1 MDSTSC
7 WGGARGVK
15 TCHVTS
21 FWGEGGCYTFHV
33 RPWGKKIV
41 LLQLTHFISI
51 IRSITYLD
59 HTACH
64 FFFLANPCQKI
75 WLSKC
80 HVTRWQKKKKKSKF
94 TCNVLMGMLRD
105 WRGKCFFSQSNSHSR
120 HIRWKKKQESEISTF
135 FPTGRGNESCMQY
148 MVDLILYFLIKIY
161 KINIKSITS

>member
-1 MDSTSC
+1 M
-7 WGGARGVK
+7 R
-15 TCHVTS
+15 
-21 FWGEGGCYTFHV
+21 
-33 RPWGKKIV
+33 KKKV

-64 FFFLANPCQKI
+64 FFFS
-75 WLSKC
+75 SKSMSKDMIIKMSC
-80 HVTRWQKKKKKSKF
+80 NEMAKEEKKSKF

-148 MVDLILYFLIKIY
+148 TVDLILYFLIKIY